1 MRDTEL
7 YRHILGIES
16 PWTVSKV
23 ELSTEKKRVDVWAE
37 HKANATFCCPE
48 CGAPAGL
55 HDHAEERVWRHL
67 DTCQFATYLHA
78 RVPRVNC
85 RTHGVRQVKVS
96 WAESRARFTLLFERF
111 AIDVLKETDVAGGAK
126 ILGLSW
132 DEAHHLMARAVS
144 RGLSRKPKTIPSHLG
159 VDEKAIS
166 KGHKYMTLVCDL
178 KGGTVEHIAEGRTEA
193 ALFTYFAPFTIRDVA
208 GVEAIAM
215 DMWTPFFN
223 TVVRCV
229 PNAREKIVF
238 DRYHIVAHMNKAVDN
253 VRRAESKT
261 LRAEGD
267 DTLTGSRYLWLYG
280 EENVPEHRRA
290 TFDELKSQRLKT
302 GRAWAIKEMLRGLW
316 DCTSKAEASTYYGR
330 WYNWATHSRLAPVI
344 KVARMV
350 QSHLPNILTYY
361 VHRVTNAVSEGINS
375 AIQTIKKRAFG
386 YRNPENFKTA
396 IYFHCGG
403 LDLYPAIASHSVP
416 G

>member
-7 YRHILGIES
+7 YRHILGIEP
-16 PWTVSKV
+16 PWTVNRV
-23 ELSTEKKRVDVWAE
+23 ELSTERQRVDIWAE
-37 HKANATFCCPE
+37 HKPNATFCCPE

-78 RVPRVNC
+78 RAPRVNC
-85 RTHGVRQVKVS
+85 PTHGVRQIKLS
-96 WAESRARFTLLFERF
+96 WAESRSRFTLMFERF

-132 DEAHHLMARAVS
+132 DEAHHLMARAVT
-144 RGLSRKPKTIPSHLG
+144 RGRLRKRQVIPSHLG
-159 VDEKAIS
+159 IDEKAIS

-178 KGGTVEHIAEGRTEA
+178 NRGTVEHVAEGRTEA
-193 ALFTYFAPFTIRDVA
+193 SLFSYFAPFTIEDVA
-208 GVEAIAM
+208 AVQAVAM
-215 DMWTPFFN
+215 DMWVPFLN
-223 TVVRCV
+223 TVARCV
-229 PNAREKIVF
+229 PHAPEKIVF
-238 DRYHIVAHMNKAVDN
+238 DRYHIVSHMNQAVDG
-253 VRRAESKT
+253 VRRTESKL

-267 DTLTGSRYLWLYG
+267 ETLTGSRYLWLYA
-280 EENVPEHRRA
+280 EENVPEHRRE
-290 TFDELKSQRLKT
+290 TFDQLKYQALKT

-316 DCTSKAEASTYYGR
+316 DCASKTDALAYYGR
-330 WYNWATHSRLAPVI
+330 WNHWATHSRLAPVI

-350 QSHLPNILTYY
+350 RNHLPNILTYY
-361 VHRVTNAVSEGINS
+361 AHRVTNAVSEGINS